1 MDKPDPRLI
10 AGEEIVFRTR
20 KHWAAMVADSGA
32 AVLMIIGALVVAW
45 LQTPETGGL
54 IGFIN
59 RVLGLIELALF
70 LGGLGWIVYN
80 LVAWRSSD
88 YVVTNHRLLGQEG
101 LLRKKETDSLLAS
114 ITDVRSRTSLF
125 GRTLG
130 FGSVSILSASG
141 EAGADTFTAVRKSEE
156 LKKHILEQK
165 VKTAAIEV
173 PAIAGAPVGDSG
185 AAATGAA
192 SPSQVLTTLAVL
204 ASLRDAGTITP
215 DEYESKKTDL
225 LARNLAALWADDLGH
240 G

>member
-1 MDKPDPRLI
+1 MEDADPRLI
-10 AGEEIVFRTR
+10 AGEAIVFRTR
-20 KHWAAMVADSGA
+20 KHWAAMVADSGV

-114 ITDVRSRTSLF
+114 ITDVRSRTSF
-125 GRTLG
+125 VGRTLG
-130 FGSVSILSASG
+130 YGSVSILSSSG
-141 EAGADTFTAVRKSEE
+141 EAGADSFTTVRDHES
-156 LKKHILEQK
+156 LKKHILEEK
-165 VKTAAIEV
+165 VKTAAIAV
-173 PAIAGAPVGDSG
+173 PGPSDV
-185 AAATGAA
+185 AAATATAGFGTPTA
-192 SPSQVLTTLAVL
+192 SQVLTTLAIL

-215 DEYESKKTDL
+215 DEYETKKTDL
-225 LARNLAALWADDLGH
+225 LARI
-240 G
+240 